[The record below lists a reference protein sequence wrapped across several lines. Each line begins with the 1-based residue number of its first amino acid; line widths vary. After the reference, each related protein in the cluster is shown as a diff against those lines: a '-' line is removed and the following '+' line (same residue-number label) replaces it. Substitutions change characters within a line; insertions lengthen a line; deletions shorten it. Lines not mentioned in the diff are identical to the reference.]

1 MTPRKSSRTTARKS
15 ASKTPRTTGKR
26 SSTRA
31 SKQTSKPARTTT
43 RASTAGRSTGGAS
56 GSVEAQLEA
65 IERDGGDGDVMFGRG
80 VRLHVSSLDKVYFPD
95 AGVTKGALM
104 RYYAQV
110 APVLL
115 PQLDG
120 RPLVLKRY
128 PEGVGGE
135 MFFQQDAGPYVPA
148 VVRVQALDTEEKGK
162 RMRIIGGDLATL
174 LYTVQLG
181 AIEVHPWLSR
191 VSDIDAP
198 DRCLIDLDPGDD
210 VEFQTVVGLARDI
223 LRIVEEC
230 GLTAAVK
237 TSGSTGMHV
246 VLPLPVRTSYDTSV
260 RLASMLAGVAVRLR
274 PELATVKRSIHGRPA
289 GSIYVDAMQN
299 ARGKSAASAYSVRA
313 RAGATVSAP
322 VDAGELTG
330 RLRMDA
336 FTTRTMPARIA
347 RRGDIWGRALAAR
360 PTARD
365 LTRAMQMLED
375 ALDTPAKDAVVPRA
389 RKRGNAGGRD
399 AGAGAARR
407 RTGRAHATRE

>member
-1 MTPRKSSRTTARKS
+1 MTPRKASRTTARKS
-15 ASKTPRTTGKR
+15 APKKTRTT
-26 SSTRA
+26 A
-31 SKQTSKPARTTT
+31 
-43 RASTAGRSTGGAS
+43 RASTGRRSTGDSA

-65 IERDGGDGDVMFGRG
+65 IERDGGDGDVMLGRG
-80 VRLHVSSLDKVYFPD
+80 VQLHVSSLGKVYFPD
-95 AGVTKGALM
+95 AGVTKGDLM
-104 RYYAQV
+104 RYYAHV

-115 PQLDG
+115 PHLEG

-128 PEGVGGE
+128 PEGVAGE
-135 MFFQQDAGPYVPA
+135 MFFQQDAGPHVPA
-148 VVRVQALDTEEKGK
+148 VVRVQPLDTEEKGK

-191 VSDIDAP
+191 VSDIDSP

-210 VEFQTVVGLARDI
+210 VDFPTVVGLARDI
-223 LRIVEEC
+223 LRIVGEC

-246 VLPLPVRTSYDTSV
+246 VLPLPARTSYDTSV
-260 RLASMLAGVAVRLR
+260 RLASMIAGVAVRLR
-274 PELATVKRSIHGRPA
+274 PELATVERSIHGRPA

-322 VDAGELTG
+322 VEPGELTG
-330 RLRMDA
+330 RLRMSA

-347 RRGDIWGRALAAR
+347 RKGDIWGRALATR
-360 PTARD
+360 PTARA
-365 LTRAMQMLED
+365 LTRAMQLLED
-375 ALDTPAKDAVVPRA
+375 ALDAPARDAGVPRA

-399 AGAGAARR
+399 AGAGTARR
-407 RTGRAHATRE
+407 RRGRAHDTRE

>member
-15 ASKTPRTTGKR
+15 APKRRRTTAKR
-26 SSTRA
+26 SSTA
-31 SKQTSKPARTTT
+31 DSA
-43 RASTAGRSTGGAS
+43 
-56 GSVEAQLEA
+56 VEAQLEA
-65 IERDGGDGDVMFGRG
+65 IERDGGDGDVVLGRG
-80 VRLHVSSLDKVYFPD
+80 VQLHVSSLGKVYFPE

-104 RYYAQV
+104 RYYAHV

-115 PQLDG
+115 PQLEG

-128 PEGVGGE
+128 PEGVAGE
-135 MFFQQDAGPYVPA
+135 MFFQQDAGPHVPA

-191 VSDIDAP
+191 VSDIDSP

-210 VEFQTVVGLARDI
+210 VDFPTVVSLARDI
-223 LRIVEEC
+223 LRIVDEC

-246 VLPLPVRTSYDTSV
+246 VLPLPARTSYDTSV
-260 RLASMLAGVAVRLR
+260 RLASMIAGVAVRLR
-274 PELATVKRSIHGRPA
+274 PELATVERSIHGRPV

-322 VDAGELTG
+322 VDPSELTG
-330 RLRMDA
+330 RLRMSA

-347 RRGDIWGRALAAR
+347 RTGDIWGRALATR
-360 PTARD
+360 PTARA
-365 LTRAMQMLED
+365 LTRAMQLLED
-375 ALDTPAKDAVVPRA
+375 ALETPARDAGVPRA

-399 AGAGAARR
+399 AGAGTARR
-407 RTGRAHATRE
+407 RRGRAHDPRE

>member
-1 MTPRKSSRTTARKS
+1 MTPRKATRATAKKS
-15 ASKTPRTTGKR
+15 AKK
-26 SSTRA
+26 STRA
-31 SKQTSKPARTTT
+31 GTT
-43 RASTAGRSTGGAS
+43 RRRATKHATPSSATSAD
-56 GSVEAQLEA
+56 SVVEQLEA
-65 IERDGGDGDVMFGRG
+65 IERDGGSGDVSLGRG
-80 VRLHVSSLDKVYFPD
+80 VELHVSSLDKVYFPE

-115 PQLDG
+115 PQIED

-128 PEGVGGE
+128 PEGVAGE
-135 MFFQQDAGPYVPA
+135 MFFQQDAGPHVPD
-148 VVRVQALDTEEKGK
+148 VVRVQALDTEQKGK

-191 VSDIDAP
+191 VSDIDSP
-198 DRCLIDLDPGDD
+198 DRCLIDLDPDDD
-210 VEFQTVVGLARDI
+210 VPFSTVVALARDI

-246 VLPLPVRTSYDTSV
+246 VLPLPPRTSYDMSV
-260 RLASMLAGVAVRLR
+260 RLASLIAGVAVRLR
-274 PELATVKRSIHGRPA
+274 PAVATVERSIHARPA

-322 VDAGELTG
+322 VEPSELTG
-330 RLRMDA
+330 RLRMSA

-347 RRGDIWGRALAAR
+347 RVGDIWGRTLAAR
-360 PTARD
+360 PTARV
-365 LTRAMQMLED
+365 LGRALQLLED
-375 ALDTPAKDAVVPRA
+375 ALDAPAKDADAPRA
-389 RKRGNAGGRD
+389 RKRGKAGGRD

-407 RTGRAHATRE
+407 RGGRAHVTGK